1 MSYFGI
7 MKKHHVDPSKFQKNF
22 ELKEN
27 KILGI
32 EWYIIAIFI
41 VTLVAEYSFLSSA
54 KSESSSWIWN
64 GTNTIPD
71 FTNKELPISSL
82 FPTDKF
88 VIDASSEYKETP
100 SRFNHYSNSK
110 ASFFPLAR
118 SPNRPE
124 NYETTILNPSIPSSF
139 PPPNGQTALFI
150 PSHFPPVRSPRQ
162 FRRL

>member
-1 MSYFGI
+1 ME
-7 MKKHHVDPSKFQKNF
+7 KHQVDPSKFQKNF

-27 KILGI
+27 KILGTKC
-32 EWYIIAIFI
+32 YIIAIFI
-41 VTLVAEYSFLSSA
+41 VMLVVEYSFLSSA
-54 KSESSSWIWN
+54 KPKSSSWIWN

-82 FPTDKF
+82 FPTDKS

-100 SRFNHYSNSK
+100 PRFNHYSNSR

-118 SPNRPE
+118 SLDRPE
-124 NYETTILNPSIPSSF
+124 NYETTILHPSIPSSF

-150 PSHFPPVRSPRQ
+150 PSHFPPARSPRQ
-162 FRRL
+162 FRRF